1 MACGGRSAARGRA
14 GTPAQFLLIICTTGE
29 DHTADNSRAGDQG
42 VSPLPPGVSHMHNV
56 AMFLFVLVA
65 ILLLVLFWQY
75 FLAGLGIWV
84 LVLVMRAMINWTVAD
99 PRPSYPRKPVQTRPV
114 AKLKPARE
122 LPAPDYLPRW
132 TASRRLDA
140 GREHAQWQTKFDNAA
155 Q

>member
-1 MACGGRSAARGRA
+1 
-14 GTPAQFLLIICTTGE
+14 
-29 DHTADNSRAGDQG
+29 
-42 VSPLPPGVSHMHNV
+42 
-56 AMFLFVLVA
+56 MFLFVLLA

-75 FLAGLGIWV
+75 ILAGIGLWV
-84 LVLVMRAMINWTVAD
+84 LVLIMRAVINWTVVD
-99 PRPSYPRKPVQTRPV
+99 PRPNYRREPVQTRSVTKPVQTRPVAKPVQTRPV

-140 GREHAQWQTKFDNAA
+140 GREHAQWQKKFDNAA